1 MSGYKNKSKE
11 VTCLCIIQAVRL
23 KAVREAMYFH
33 HKDGSEADDDD
44 DCTSDNAGNMVLASK
59 EEDGNDEDIV
69 AVGENEIINVL
80 QSKKRKKRKSK
91 SSTPDSLSKSGTY
104 YRVINAF
111 MADVNRPFVVNIG
124 SNPTMAAL
132 DSRQFLHKA
141 IYDILLLSYND
152 TTNNVINDFAFP
164 EEIYF
169 EQAGVSI
176 DVASE
181 FDVLTSKDFSD
192 VMGYLNFHYQVAH
205 RKNKSSGSHGDF
217 ANFVGTCPYLLYY
230 HLWLDQ
236 VPCLQNLAVP
246 TLPSNVMR
254 DSLAPRSFP
263 LASETSTN
271 EIAGSANKTAVLSL
285 LVAEI
290 GKGNVERTTIMKE
303 RNAQSEKMLNIAAVR
318 HAVRTEMDL
327 SKLLLMH
334 KKSLSDA
341 CQELKTL
348 QGTEGYTS
356 DSSETKDAK
365 NYICVLSDRYN
376 NTMRSL
382 ENHSA

>member
-1 MSGYKNKSKE
+1 
-11 VTCLCIIQAVRL
+11 
-23 KAVREAMYFH
+23 
-33 HKDGSEADDDD
+33 
-44 DCTSDNAGNMVLASK
+44 
-59 EEDGNDEDIV
+59 
-69 AVGENEIINVL
+69 
-80 QSKKRKKRKSK
+80 
-91 SSTPDSLSKSGTY
+91 
-104 YRVINAF
+104 
-111 MADVNRPFVVNIG
+111 MADVNRLFVVNIG

-132 DSRQFLHKA
+132 DSCQFLHKA
-141 IYDILLLSYND
+141 IHDFLLLSYND
-152 TTNNVINDFAFP
+152 TTNNVINGFASP
-164 EEIYF
+164 EEMYF
-169 EQAGVSI
+169 EQAVVSI
-176 DVASE
+176 DFASE

-205 RKNKSSGSHGDF
+205 RKNKSSGSHDDF

-230 HLWLDQ
+230 HLWLYQ

-246 TLPSNVMR
+246 TLPPNVMR
-254 DSLAPRSFP
+254 DSLAPIRFP
-263 LASETSTN
+263 LASATSTN
-271 EIAGSANKTAVLSL
+271 EIAGCANKTAVLSL

-303 RNAQSEKMLNIAAVR
+303 RNAQSETMLIIATVK

-327 SKLLLMH
+327 SKSLHMH

-365 NYICVLSDRYN
+365 NYIHVLSDQYDN
-376 NTMRSL
+376 AMRSL
-382 ENHSA
+382 ENHSAKFEIRVVPSPSYLIPL

>member
-1 MSGYKNKSKE
+1 VQLFKFLCSSSSIGIQEQIQGSHLLVHYSSSE
-11 VTCLCIIQAVRL
+11 VEGCLQ
-23 KAVREAMYFH
+23 AMYFH

-44 DCTSDNAGNMVLASK
+44 CTSGNAGDMVLAGK

-80 QSKKRKKRKSK
+80 QSKKKRKKKRKKKKSK
-91 SSTPDSLSKSGTY
+91 SSTPDSLSKPGTY
-104 YRVINAF
+104 YRVINAY
-111 MADVNRPFVVNIG
+111 MADVNRPFVINIG
-124 SNPTMAAL
+124 SNATMATL

-152 TTNNVINDFAFP
+152 TTNNVINGFVFP
-164 EEIYF
+164 EVMYF

-205 RKNKSSGSHGDF
+205 RKNKSSGSHDDF

-230 HLWLDQ
+230 HLWFDQ
-236 VPCLQNLAVP
+236 VPCLQSLAVP
-246 TLPSNVMR
+246 TLPPNVMR
-254 DSLAPRSFP
+254 DSLAPSRFP
-263 LASETSTN
+263 WASETSTN
-271 EIAGSANKTAVLSL
+271 ETAGCANKTAVLSL

-303 RNAQSEKMLNIAAVR
+303 RNAQS
-318 HAVRTEMDL
+318 
-327 SKLLLMH
+327 
-334 KKSLSDA
+334 
-341 CQELKTL
+341 
-348 QGTEGYTS
+348 
-356 DSSETKDAK
+356 
-365 NYICVLSDRYN
+365 
-376 NTMRSL
+376 
-382 ENHSA
+382 